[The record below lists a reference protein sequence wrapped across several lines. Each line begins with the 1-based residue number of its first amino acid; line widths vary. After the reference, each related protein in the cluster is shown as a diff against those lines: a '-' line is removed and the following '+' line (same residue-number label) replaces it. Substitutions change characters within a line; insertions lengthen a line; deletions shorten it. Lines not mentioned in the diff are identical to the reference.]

1 MGLSLGDEVYRGSCV
16 NQRGG
21 VVSAVA
27 ESCAP
32 LVDSNFVEIESEWG
46 DGESTEM
53 SAPESPS
60 AVNARC

>member
-1 MGLSLGDEVYRGSCV
+1 MGLSLGDEVYRGACV

-32 LVDSNFVEIESEWG
+32 LADSNFVEIKSVGG
-46 DGESTEM
+46 DEGT
-53 SAPESPS
+53 S
-60 AVNARC
+60 AVAESCDGL